1 MYILISFYGF
11 TTPWIQIHCKS
22 KCKKI
27 IRQIPCYLGC
37 LNVFHYLNAKANN
50 LPSCNTKLMWPY
62 NCLLWSRRTWFR
74 MEQWKLPLG
83 MCVEI
88 FKNKTNCFAS
98 DISCECSPKSQVS
111 VLRAYYISLKTQ
123 ISLLTMG
130 LVFWSVHE
138 CFIWLFGMWLK
149 GLLD

>member
-27 IRQIPCYLGC
+27 IRPIPCYLGR

-62 NCLLWSRRTWFR
+62 NCLLWSRRTWFLV
-74 MEQWKLPLG
+74 EQWKLPLG

-88 FKNKTNCFAS
+88 FENKTNCFAFY
-98 DISCECSPKSQVS
+98 ISCECSPKSQVS
-111 VLRAYYISLKTQ
+111 VLLTNYITLKTL
-123 ISLLTMG
+123 ISHWPRALFFGQFMNALFDY
-130 LVFWSVHE
+130 LE
-138 CFIWLFGMWLK
+138 CG
-149 GLLD
+149 